1 MKKKKICIVTIF
13 DDTNIGNRLQNY
25 ALQNYVSNFFTVQSN
40 SGKSCLFKVLSIF
53 KTYVFAYCKN
63 DLSKR
68 RMIKFYS
75 FDKYLKKVH
84 YSCYKPAKLN
94 KKFDFFIAGSDQI
107 RNFTFF
113 DNNTKLIDYY
123 TLQFADQSKR
133 YAVSASLGINKF
145 TSEDDKIYYEKL
157 KNFKNISVREEHAKH
172 YLDNLMIGNVICTF
186 DPTILLNKNDWLKV
200 AKKPKYTLPD
210 CFVLSYFLPKPG
222 GDIYSGILNFCNKH
236 NMKLIEVT
244 DNSNL
249 IGPSEFLYLINKAE
263 YFFTNSFH
271 GLVFSMIFEKKVKYF
286 ERIENDSTQ
295 SMNSRIE
302 NLVNKFSVDK
312 NIFANDEEILSGN
325 YELKLINYDKDK
337 FEFEKSKLINY
348 LKKILE
354 E

>member
-25 ALQNYVSNFFTVQSN
+25 ALQNYVSDYFTVRSN
-40 SGKSCLFKVLSIF
+40 SGKSSFINALSIF
-53 KTYVFAYCKN
+53 KTYLLAYCKN
-63 DLSKR
+63 DLLRR
-68 RMIKFYS
+68 RMINFYS
-75 FDKYLKKVH
+75 FDKYIKKVN
-84 YSCYKPAKLN
+84 YSFYKPAKLN
-94 KKFDFFIAGSDQI
+94 KKFDVFMAGSDQI
-107 RNFTFF
+107 WNFNFV
-113 DNNTKLIDYY
+113 NYNIKLIDYY
-123 TLQFADQSKR
+123 TLQFADVSKR
-133 YAVSASLGINKF
+133 YAVSASLGRNKF

-157 KNFKNISVREEHAKH
+157 KDFKNISVREEQAKH
-172 YLDNLMIGNVICTF
+172 YLDNLMVGNVICTF
-186 DPTILLNKNDWLKV
+186 DPTILLNRNEWLKV

-210 CFVLSYFLPKPG
+210 CFVLSYFLPELDG
-222 GDIYSGILNFCNKH
+222 EIHSGLVKFCKKH

-249 IGPSEFLYLINKAE
+249 IGPSEFLYLIDKAE

-286 ERIENDSTQ
+286 ERIEDDSAQ

-312 NIFANDEEILSGN
+312 NIFANDEEVLSGN

-337 FEFEKSKLINY
+337 FEFEKSKLIDY

>member
-25 ALQNYVSNFFTVQSN
+25 ALQNYLSNYFIVRSN
-40 SGKSCLFKVLSIF
+40 SGKSCFIYALSIL
-53 KTYVFAYCKN
+53 KTYLLAYCKN
-63 DLSKR
+63 DLLRR
-68 RMIKFYS
+68 RMINFYS
-75 FDKYLKKVH
+75 FDKYIKKVN
-84 YSCYKPAKLN
+84 YSCNKPAKIH
-94 KKFDFFIAGSDQI
+94 KKFDIFIAGSDQI
-107 RNFTFF
+107 WNFNFV
-113 DNNTKLIDYY
+113 NYNIKLIDYY
-123 TLQFADQSKR
+123 TLQFADVSKR
-133 YAVSASLGINKF
+133 YAVSASLGKNKF

-157 KNFKNISVREEHAKH
+157 KDFKSISVREEQAKD
-172 YLDNLMIGNVICTF
+172 YLDNLMIRNVECTF

-200 AKKPKYTLPD
+200 AKRQKYTLPD

-222 GDIYSGILNFCNKH
+222 GDIYNGIVKFCKKH

-249 IGPSEFLYLINKAE
+249 IGPSEFLYLIDKAE

-286 ERIENDSTQ
+286 ERIEDDSAQ

-312 NIFANDEEILSGN
+312 NIFANDEEVLSGN